1 MKFLLCSLLLF
12 GNILLAF
19 ANNTIKAV
27 LFPYREAVI
36 SSRVESVLEPW
47 EFRIGES
54 FKKDAVII
62 KLNDRNY
69 SLRLQQAKQQMD
81 YLNAVYQDKKELR
94 AKNFTSDFELK
105 KAEFEFKQA
114 ENDYSLALLNLSY
127 CQIKA
132 PFAGKIVEFLTQ
144 EYETVRAG
152 QALLRII
159 DDSFLFAVMNIPQKK
174 LPQIGSVVKII
185 FDGIVIEGQVYE
197 ISPKADHRTDTVK
210 VRVLIDNSK
219 GQFRAGMT
227 GELINGK

>member
-1 MKFLLCSLLLF
+1 MKFLLCTLFLF
-12 GNILLAF
+12 GNILLVF
-19 ANNTIKAV
+19 ANDAVKAV

-36 SSRVESVLEPW
+36 SARVESVLEPW

-62 KLNDRNY
+62 NLNDRNY
-69 SLRLQQAKQQMD
+69 ALRLQQAEQQMD

-114 ENDYSLALLNLSY
+114 ENDYSLALLNFSY

-132 PFAGKIVEFLTQ
+132 PFAGKIVEFMTQ

-174 LPQIGSVVKII
+174 LPQIGSVVKIAL
-185 FDGIVIEGQVYE
+185 DGKVVEGKFYE
-197 ISPKADHRTDTVK
+197 IAPKADHRTDTVK